1 MKIAPKIASAIIGV
15 TLVTLIAMLALN
27 QWSFDQGFVDY
38 LNDQEITRLEGLA
51 SRIAEVYVA
60 QRYAADAPWQ
70 PLPQNRL
77 LDAIA
82 RSGEMPHGQPH
93 TPHTNKPPPRKPA
106 PAYGPAHSHE
116 RRSPEHR
123 SLEHQPPESRPR
135 LTGDASRRAPPHH
148 RRPPPPPPMP
158 ATQLRDANSTPLL
171 GPDISGLALVVDIRV
186 GDQVIGQLAA
196 PTRVAVPRG
205 RESQFA
211 NRLRWLSY
219 SGAAIVLGLA
229 MAVAWWL
236 ARGLVNPLLR
246 ARGVVHNLAQ
256 GRYDHT
262 PDEHTRNSGDEV
274 GALAADLQTLTNT
287 LQATRSSQRRWIA
300 DIAHELRTPITS
312 MQGEIEAMQDGI
324 RPLDQDNLGSL
335 HQEVLRMTRL
345 VNDLHTLT
353 TADFGTLDYLFE
365 SLSISTAISDALTSM
380 DWPEGLVRSVDVP
393 GYRVNADSQRLHQ
406 LLTNLFSN
414 TIRYTDTPGQI
425 QISAQ
430 QTGRRVAVCI
440 EDSAPGVAAEDIER
454 LTDPLYR
461 GDGSRSRFSGGAG
474 LGLAIA
480 ARIADAHGAPLTM
493 ASSGLGGLAVTF
505 QLRLAEE

>member
-1 MKIAPKIASAIIGV
+1 MKIAPKIASAIVGV
-15 TLVTLIAMLALN
+15 TLVTLIAMLALI

-38 LNDQEITRLEGLA
+38 LNDQEIARLEGLA

-60 QRYAADAPWQ
+60 QRYAAAAPWQ
-70 PLPQNRL
+70 PLPQHRL

-93 TPHTNKPPPRKPA
+93 APHADKPPPRKPA
-106 PAYGPAHSHE
+106 PAYGSAHS
-116 RRSPEHR
+116 PE
-123 SLEHQPPESRPR
+123 PRPR
-135 LTGDASRRAPPHH
+135 LTGDVPRRPPPHH

-171 GPDISGLALVVDIRV
+171 GPDINGPTLVVDIRV
-186 GDQVIGQLAA
+186 GDQVVGQLAA

-205 RESQFA
+205 RESEFA

-236 ARGLVNPLLR
+236 ARGLVNPLLH
-246 ARGVVHNLAQ
+246 ARGIVHYLAQ
-256 GRYDHT
+256 GRYDH
-262 PDEHTRNSGDEV
+262 PPAEHTRNSGDEV
-274 GALAADLQTLTNT
+274 GALAADLQILTDT

-324 RPLDQDNLGSL
+324 RPLDQDNLRSL

-353 TADFGTLDYLFE
+353 IADFGTLDYLFE
-365 SLSISTAISDALTSM
+365 PLSISAAVNGALTSM

-393 GYRVNADSQRLHQ
+393 DYRVNADSQRLHQ

-430 QTGRRVAVCI
+430 QTGGRVAVCI
-440 EDSAPGVAAEDIER
+440 EDSAPGVAGEDLER

-480 ARIADAHGAPLTM
+480 ARIADAHGAPLTV
-493 ASSGLGGLAVTF
+493 AASGLGGLAVTF